1 MRQYERV
8 YSPGVTS
15 ADFVTD
21 DDITL
26 TDVYVHKFTLSYLNA
41 DDVIQ
46 DVTTAT
52 FTFGKQL

>member
-1 MRQYERV
+1 MRQYDRV

-26 TDVYVHKFTLSYLNA
+26 TDVFVHKFTLSYITT
-41 DDVIQ
+41 DDVTQGI
-46 DVTTAT
+46 TTAT

>member
-8 YSPGVTS
+8 YHPGVTS

-46 DVTTAT
+46 DITTAT